1 MAEEKQ
7 KKEEFREFQRKI
19 KETIRDQMAQ
29 KKQSKE
35 LLDESSTQLNI
46 GGGDDKDG
54 EGAPLAQVEE
64 KKDDEDAASDKPTK
78 GGNKVKK

>member
-1 MAEEKQ
+1 
-7 KKEEFREFQRKI
+7 
-19 KETIRDQMAQ
+19 MAQ
-29 KKQSKE
+29 NKQE

-64 KKDDEDAASDKPTK
+64 KKDDEDAVSDKPIK

>member
-1 MAEEKQ
+1 MAEEKR

-19 KETIRDQMAQ
+19 KESIKDQMV

-35 LLDESSTQLNI
+35 GLLDESTTQLNN

-54 EGAPLAQVEE
+54 EAPIAAEE
-64 KKDDEDAASDKPTK
+64 
-78 GGNKVKK
+78 

>member
-19 KETIRDQMAQ
+19 KESIRDQMAQ
-29 KKQSKE
+29 NKQE

-64 KKDDEDAASDKPTK
+64 KKDDEDAPSDKPTK
-78 GGNKVKK
+78 GGKKVKK

>member
-19 KETIRDQMAQ
+19 KESIRDQMAQ
-29 KKQSKE
+29 NKQE

-54 EGAPLAQVEE
+54 AGAPLAQEEE
-64 KKDDEDAASDKPTK
+64 KKDVQDAASDKPTK

>member
-29 KKQSKE
+29 NKQE

-64 KKDDEDAASDKPTK
+64 KKDDEDAVSDKPIK

>member
-19 KETIRDQMAQ
+19 KESIRDQMAQ
-29 KKQSKE
+29 NKQE

>member
-19 KETIRDQMAQ
+19 KESIRDQMAQ
-29 KKQSKE
+29 NKQE

-64 KKDDEDAASDKPTK
+64 KKDDEDAVSDKPIK

>member
-19 KETIRDQMAQ
+19 KESIRDQMAQ
-29 KKQSKE
+29 NKQE

-78 GGNKVKK
+78 GGKKVKK